1 MTPKITVL
9 KIIFI
14 LAICYVKTSSAEVL
28 FVDTTYNSI
37 NKITIDSLRKEK
49 LIAYVENQIV
59 NKTANAS
66 VLITETE
73 NEALKKNDLVFL
85 GQMYSRFG
93 FSYIS
98 TGDYSNAFPIY
109 LKAVKIYDQVDDPL
123 RKIRV
128 YQDMMWIQLQ
138 LKDYDAAKK
147 YLNIALTLAIN
158 RNIKSKEAEIYNF
171 FGILYDSQ
179 KQYKEAISS
188 YRKALV
194 LNKNYGNKY
203 NEISTLTNLGI
214 SLRRSKLYNESLI
227 ELEKVNL
234 LSKEIN
240 NPYYKQA
247 SVQNLA
253 ELTFEMKNFDLAE
266 KYILEALAYQ
276 KSNEFV
282 LKRGLFENLSKIYK
296 QKRDFEKALKY
307 ADSLIVL
314 NSKVFDQNKVAELRN
329 LQAKYDF
336 SLKEKQNEQQQITNL
351 KQSND
356 IERYKNMIELAAK
369 QQKLDELNLS
379 FQKKQTLITS
389 RYQTSIIQRNKLLAK
404 KDSALASRKLYT
416 ESLKLKSIKNGQMV
430 LLGII
435 CVFFIFMVIQYHSY
449 QKNKKLNQIIIEQKN
464 ELEEINADKDKIF
477 SIIGHD
483 LRSPFNTLRSFTH
496 LIDDE
501 YVSEEN
507 INEYS
512 KELKK
517 VLSRT
522 TILLDNL
529 LYWSNSQMQ
538 GYKAQIENLAVDK
551 LIDTEINNLASEA
564 TAKNIKVV
572 NNVSADLMIP
582 SDANMLGVIF
592 RNFLS
597 NAIKFSNCNGLIEF
611 NVKLLENQLLVKI
624 SDHGV
629 GMSQDLIR
637 QFNAQKIEFASESN
651 FGTNSEKGTGLG
663 LFLIKNF
670 VKLLNAD
677 VNVNSPK
684 DNQGTTF
691 NLLLPLKS

>member
-214 SLRRSKLYNESLI
+214 SLRRSKQYSESLI

-329 LQAKYDF
+329 LQAKYDL

>member
-66 VLITETE
+66 ILITETE

-214 SLRRSKLYNESLI
+214 SLRRSKQYSESLI

-329 LQAKYDF
+329 LQAKYDL

-501 YVSEEN
+501 YVSKEN

>member
-214 SLRRSKLYNESLI
+214 SLRRSKQYSESLI

-329 LQAKYDF
+329 LQAKYDL

-379 FQKKQTLITS
+379 FQKKQTLIAS

-449 QKNKKLNQIIIEQKN
+449 QKNKKLNQINIEQKN

>member
-59 NKTANAS
+59 NKTTNAS

-73 NEALKKNDLVFL
+73 NQALKKNDLVFL

-214 SLRRSKLYNESLI
+214 SLRRSKQYSESLI

-329 LQAKYDF
+329 LQAKYDL

>member
-66 VLITETE
+66 ILITETE

-214 SLRRSKLYNESLI
+214 SLRRSKQYSESLI

-329 LQAKYDF
+329 LQAKYDL

>member
-158 RNIKSKEAEIYNF
+158 RNIKSKEAEVYNF